1 MEIGGFE
8 LLYNA
13 ALQIILAEDA
23 AEETFQMSVEF
34 ALADECFS
42 DEEYEYWTK
51 LAQDLEFDED
61 RATKL
66 FNEVLEE
73 YDYET
78 LDSLF

>member
-1 MEIGGFE
+1 
-8 LLYNA
+8 
-13 ALQIILAEDA
+13 
-23 AEETFQMSVEF
+23 MSVEF

-42 DEEYEYWTK
+42 YEEYEYWTK